1 MASFFDR
8 FKGRKEPTSA
18 EMAKQRL
25 QLVLV
30 TDRSNLSQEKL
41 EEMQEE
47 IIKVI
52 KRYVTID
59 DMEVRLSFEQRDRK
73 YHLVADIPLHRDP
86 NYGAIEAPGPP
97 ETQGDGKMVD
107 AESEQNATDD
117 SNTATQASAEPENE
131 TSDTDAAADEDDIS
145 GTA

>member
-18 EMAKQRL
+18 ELAKQRL

-30 TDRSNLSQEKL
+30 TDRSNLSPEKL
-41 EEMQEE
+41 EEMQNE

-59 DMEVRLSFEQRDRK
+59 DMEVRINFEQRDRK
-73 YHLVADIPLHRDP
+73 YHLLADIPLHRDP
-86 NYGAIEAPGPP
+86 NYGAIEAPEPP
-97 ETQGDGKMVD
+97 ERDDNAKPD
-107 AESEQNATDD
+107 AR
-117 SNTATQASAEPENE
+117 ASAASGAVP
-131 TSDTDAAADEDDIS
+131 SDDGMEKDDAAADAEDNGDS
-145 GTA
+145 DVA

>member
-1 MASFFDR
+1 MTSFFDR

-18 EMAKQRL
+18 ELAKQRL

-41 EEMQEE
+41 EEMQSE

-59 DMEVRLSFEQRDRK
+59 DMEVQINFEQRDRK
-73 YHLVADIPLHRDP
+73 YHLVADIPLHRD
-86 NYGAIEAPGPP
+86 
-97 ETQGDGKMVD
+97 
-107 AESEQNATDD
+107 
-117 SNTATQASAEPENE
+117 
-131 TSDTDAAADEDDIS
+131 
-145 GTA
+145 